1 VRSRGPGAIPADLQ
15 LARLGH
21 YAPGRHRWQGIGIYA
36 LVRIAILL
44 ASGHSDIPG
53 ISTAAILAG
62 VFVTLPLMAGVAL
75 LGARRPGVPKPAST
89 PGYTCTGCRRRIGLR
104 RWRCLTRLLPPDA
117 AELAVTKASL
127 I

>member
-21 YAPGRHRWQGIGIYA
+21 YAPERHRWQGIGIYA

-62 VFVTLPLMAGVAL
+62 MFVTLPLMAGVAL

-89 PGYTCTGCRRRIGLR
+89 PGIYLH
-104 RWRCLTRLLPPDA
+104 RLPAEDRDA
-117 AELAVTKASL
+117 ALALLDETAAARRS
-127 I
+127 